1 MNRKRFFALVA
12 GSVVTFSIVVGCQPA
27 PTSVTITVS
36 AASSLNDAFQELA
49 KQWEQDTGNKIAFNF
64 GSTGQLAQQIERG
77 ASPDLFVAADRKQI
91 DLLDQKGLIQSDTKA
106 LYGRGRLVIWTKQ
119 DSSLTL
125 NSLKDLTQPEVKRIA
140 IANPDR
146 APYGMAAKQAL
157 ESLGIWQAIQPKLVF
172 SETIQQAQQYAE
184 TGNVDVALTALALS
198 IQKPG
203 KWELVPEDLHKPLD
217 QTMAV
222 PKSAKY
228 PGQGKQFAAF
238 INSQKGRPTM
248 QKYGFVLP
256 GEPIA
261 KQ

>member
-1 MNRKRFFALVA
+1 M
-12 GSVVTFSIVVGCQPA
+12 
-27 PTSVTITVS
+27 
-36 AASSLNDAFQELA
+36 
-49 KQWEQDTGNKIAFNF
+49 AFNF

-77 ASPDLFVAADRKQI
+77 ASPDLFVAADQKQI

-106 LYGRGRLVIWTKQ
+106 LYGRGRLVIWTKPER
-119 DSSLTL
+119 SLTVK
-125 NSLKDLTQPEVKRIA
+125 SLKELTQPEVKRIA

-157 ESLGIWQAIQPKLVF
+157 ESLGIWDTIQPKLVL

-222 PKSAKY
+222 PKSAKH
-228 PGQGKQFAAF
+228 PEQGKQFAAF

-248 QKYGFVLP
+248 QKYGFILP
-256 GEPIA
+256 GESIA

>member
-1 MNRKRFFALVA
+1 MNRKPFFALMIWFVVA
-12 GSVVTFSIVVGCQPA
+12 FSIVVGCQPA

-36 AASSLNDAFQELA
+36 AASSLNDAFQDLS

-91 DLLDQKGLIQSDTKA
+91 DLLDQKGLIQPDTKA

-119 DSSLTL
+119 ESPLTVK
-125 NSLKDLTQPEVKRIA
+125 SLKDLAKPEIKRIA

-157 ESLGIWQAIQPKLVF
+157 ESLGIWNTIQPKLVL

-203 KWELVPEDLHKPLD
+203 KWDLVPENLHKPLD

-228 PGQGKQFAAF
+228 PEQGKQFAAF
-238 INSQKGRPTM
+238 INSPKGRPTM
-248 QKYGFVLP
+248 QKYGFILP
-256 GEPIA
+256 GESIA